1 MANIKTFKKVTKGRT
16 AIRVAV
22 TPKSPEGR
30 ALLRQFEAGVKEF
43 EKKWKSTKAYRDAA
57 TAKATKAKKAKK
69 KKAAK

>member
-16 AIRVAV
+16 SFRVAV

-57 TAKATKAKKAKK
+57 KAKAKKAKAKK